1 MRPSSSFNL
10 VFLPNHRWIIE
21 RKREL
26 PPAGTESIVDQA
38 LEGMNFLAQFIVVA
52 RCRVPW
58 SVTTRVD
65 PQWRQP
71 AVAKRPDNP
80 ESLVHRIF
88 QGTSHTDDTARS
100 TSSWS
105 AVQEDTGSR
114 PRNYY
119 LPRQPPLLASTG
131 RAGINCRKP
140 SRNPPRASLFLRTG
154 QPRRERSGPDTEE
167 CGAVRA
173 FLLRASPSPQPFLV
187 AVSCPVVCHPLAF
200 HVLLSPP
207 TPRNCPAPKCHHR
220 SSCAAYKTGGGG
232 KRILLLPL
240 LPASCCHYT
249 TNISRLLRLA
259 KQPPRLPCR
268 PRKATTDDLA
278 DNMAAAA
285 AEQQQQQ
292 LANKAVGGSRF
303 AVTCGLLRQYMKE
316 QGGNAL
322 APAAMAMGLAPG
334 ADAAAAEG
342 KTTVLELFPQ
352 QAGTLKHDHQ
362 RAPLTIFY
370 DGKMVVFN
378 DFPAEKAQELMHLAG
393 GSGNAPTAGH
403 NNALEQPSLTVTGK
417 NACAPQHMPIA
428 RKASLKRF
436 LEKRKNRLTAG
447 DPYPAAASELMSKP
461 VKEED
466 GGAPWLGVNSALS
479 LN

>member
-1 MRPSSSFNL
+1 
-10 VFLPNHRWIIE
+10 
-21 RKREL
+21 
-26 PPAGTESIVDQA
+26 
-38 LEGMNFLAQFIVVA
+38 
-52 RCRVPW
+52 
-58 SVTTRVD
+58 
-65 PQWRQP
+65 
-71 AVAKRPDNP
+71 
-80 ESLVHRIF
+80 
-88 QGTSHTDDTARS
+88 
-100 TSSWS
+100 
-105 AVQEDTGSR
+105 
-114 PRNYY
+114 
-119 LPRQPPLLASTG
+119 
-131 RAGINCRKP
+131 
-140 SRNPPRASLFLRTG
+140 
-154 QPRRERSGPDTEE
+154 
-167 CGAVRA
+167 
-173 FLLRASPSPQPFLV
+173 
-187 AVSCPVVCHPLAF
+187 
-200 HVLLSPP
+200 
-207 TPRNCPAPKCHHR
+207 
-220 SSCAAYKTGGGG
+220 
-232 KRILLLPL
+232 
-240 LPASCCHYT
+240 
-249 TNISRLLRLA
+249 
-259 KQPPRLPCR
+259 
-268 PRKATTDDLA
+268 
-278 DNMAAAA
+278 MAAAA

-362 RAPLTIFY
+362 SKRKEAAERAPLTIFY

-403 NNALEQPSLTVTGK
+403 NNALEQPSLTVTD
-417 NACAPQHMPIA
+417 MPIA